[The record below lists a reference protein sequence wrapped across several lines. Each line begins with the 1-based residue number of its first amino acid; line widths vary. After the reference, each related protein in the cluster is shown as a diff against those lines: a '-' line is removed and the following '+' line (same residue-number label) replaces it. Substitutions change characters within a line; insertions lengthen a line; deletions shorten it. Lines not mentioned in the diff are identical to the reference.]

1 MEQQRVTEHASP
13 QFIGRDAQQLTLNLP
28 QQFELG
34 CRTACTITAALASK
48 KGAFVIFASC
58 STNQDQSN
66 NTEHVG

>member
-1 MEQQRVTEHASP
+1 MEQQRVTEHSSP

-48 KGAFVIFASC
+48 KGAFVIFASYITQPE
-58 STNQDQSN
+58 SINQ
-66 NTEHVG
+66 H